1 MFSQIRSRILAYFI
15 GLVLLISVLFGAL
28 SFLFTYYVEDSLFVS
43 LLEQEKVLVEAQINA
58 GQPIQPQLNFVRYY
72 PSTQQLPTAIS
83 DVLKDEPERIEFSGP
98 KQNGPMEH
106 EHQNNKA
113 HYHLVRLGD
122 GFLVAEVSDY
132 LVVRNIKGG
141 MAKTHAVFIGMLIII
156 ALWLAWS
163 FAKRLIKPI
172 EQLNAVLIQVKG
184 DELPNGFAK
193 QFNQDEIGLFAK
205 ELERAIDRVR
215 EFIAREQHFTRDIS
229 HELRTPLTITQG
241 AITLLSDTSLTKE
254 QLPLVE
260 RITSAQQQ
268 MQLCIEGLLALAR
281 EGETMHEPIPL
292 LAVVEAAIVEHH
304 QLIEDKAIELEVNVS
319 NTATVTAN
327 PQALRIVIGNLIAN
341 AFSHTEQ
348 GEIDIDWQSPRLII
362 RNSGEGIAH
371 DILPNVFASGVKGN
385 QSQGLGIGLSLAKR
399 LCDQQAIGIALASNE
414 HGTTATLTFA

>member
-43 LLEQEKVLVEAQINA
+43 LLEQEKLLVEAQINA
-58 GQPIQPQLNFVRYY
+58 AQPIQPQLNFVRYY
-72 PSTQQLPTAIS
+72 PSAQQLPTAIS
-83 DVLKDEPERIEFSGP
+83 DVLKDEPERIEFSGV
-98 KQNGPMEH
+98 K
-106 EHQNNKA
+106 QNNKA

-141 MAKTHAVFIGMLIII
+141 MAKTHAVFIGMLIIL

-193 QFNQDEIGLFAK
+193 QFSQDEIGLFAI

-215 EFIAREQHFTRDIS
+215 AFIAREQHFTRDIS
-229 HELRTPLTITQG
+229 HELRTPLAITQG
-241 AITLLSDTSLTKE
+241 AITLLNDTSLTKE

-260 RITSAQQQ
+260 RIASAQQQ

-281 EGETMHEPIPL
+281 EGETKHEPLPL

-341 AFSHTEQ
+341 AFSHTKQ
-348 GEIDIDWQSPRLII
+348 GEIDIDWQSPHLII

-371 DILPNVFASGVKGN
+371 DILPNVFESGVKGN

-399 LCDQQAIGIALASNE
+399 LCAQQAIGIALASNE
-414 HGTTATLTFA
+414 HGTTTTLTFA

>member
-43 LLEQEKVLVEAQINA
+43 LLEQEKVLVEAQISA

-72 PSTQQLPTAIS
+72 PSAQQLPTAIS
-83 DVLKDEPERIEFSGP
+83 DVLKDEPERIEFSGV
-98 KQNGPMEH
+98 K
-106 EHQNNKA
+106 QNNKA

-141 MAKTHAVFIGMLIII
+141 MAKTHAVFIGMLIIV

-193 QFNQDEIGLFAK
+193 QFHQDEIGLFAK

-215 EFIAREQHFTRDIS
+215 AFIAREQHFTRDIS
-229 HELRTPLTITQG
+229 HELRTPLAITQG
-241 AITLLSDTSLTKE
+241 AITLLNDTSLTKE

-281 EGETMHEPIPL
+281 EGETKHEPLPL
-292 LAVVEAAIVEHH
+292 LAVIEAAIVEHH

-348 GEIDIDWQSPRLII
+348 GKIDIDWQSPRLII
-362 RNSGEGIAH
+362 SNTSESIAQ
-371 DILPNVFASGVKGN
+371 DILPNVFESGTKGN

-399 LCDQQAIGIALASNE
+399 LCDQQAIGIALASDN

>member
-58 GQPIQPQLNFVRYY
+58 AQPIQPQLNFVRYY

-83 DVLKDEPERIEFSGP
+83 DVLKDEPERIEFSGV
-98 KQNGPMEH
+98 K
-106 EHQNNKA
+106 QNNKA

-141 MAKTHAVFIGMLIII
+141 MAKTHAVFIGMLIIV

-193 QFNQDEIGLFAK
+193 QFSQDEIGLFAI

-215 EFIAREQHFTRDIS
+215 AFIAREQHFTRDIS
-229 HELRTPLTITQG
+229 HELRTPLAITQG
-241 AITLLSDTSLTKE
+241 AITLLNDTSLTKE
-254 QLPLVE
+254 QLPLVD

-281 EGETMHEPIPL
+281 EGDTKHEPLPL

-304 QLIEDKAIELEVNVS
+304 QLIEDKAIELKVNVS

-341 AFSHTEQ
+341 AFSHTKQ

-362 RNSGEGIAH
+362 RNSGEGIAQ
-371 DILPNVFASGVKGN
+371 DILPNVFESGIKGK

-399 LCDQQAIGIALASNE
+399 LCEQQAIGIALASNE